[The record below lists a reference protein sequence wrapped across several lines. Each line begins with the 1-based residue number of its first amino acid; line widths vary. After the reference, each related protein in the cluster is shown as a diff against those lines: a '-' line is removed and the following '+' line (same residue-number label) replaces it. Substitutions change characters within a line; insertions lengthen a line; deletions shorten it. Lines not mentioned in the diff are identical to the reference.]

1 MDRASLNISTFK
13 LYKVNREGSTTQ
25 IRALS
30 VSSSTD
36 GLKATL
42 NPDSTL
48 LANARYKSVV
58 STGTKDVAGNR
69 HDQERKQ
76 PKNQAMEWFFT
87 TGSS

>member
-1 MDRASLNISTFK
+1 MNGASLNKSTFE
-13 LYKVNREGSTTQ
+13 LYKVNRDRSTTQ
-25 IRALS
+25 IRAFS
-30 VSSSTD
+30 VSSTTD

-42 NPDSTL
+42 NPDSAL
-48 LANARYKSVV
+48 LANTTYKGVV

-69 HDQERKQ
+69 HDQEREQ